1 MFLFLSKLLPLFIYP
16 LGLSCL
22 LMMATLVLMWKR
34 PRWAAIAISFA
45 FWVLVLGG
53 NSWVSATLARSLE
66 QQYVPTAELPNADA
80 IVILGGATRSPEP
93 PRTWVEVNEAGDRLL
108 YGAKLYR
115 QQKAPVVILS
125 GGRLDWKRTGPSES
139 EDMAEILQTMGVPA
153 TAIIQDPTSL
163 NTRENAVNVKRIL
176 EEKGIRRI
184 LLVTSALHMPR
195 SILIFQRLGIDPIPA
210 PTDFLIDDRSETSG
224 SWQDVILSLFPD
236 AERLYLSSRTMKEYI
251 GILIYRLR
259 GWA

>member
-22 LMMATLVLMWKR
+22 LMMVTLVLMWKR
-34 PRWAAIAISFA
+34 PRLAAIVISVA

-53 NSWVSATLARSLE
+53 NGWVSAILARSLE
-66 QQYVPTAELPNADA
+66 QQHVPTTELPKADA
-80 IVILGGATRSPEP
+80 IVILGGATRSPLP
-93 PRTWVEVNEAGDRLL
+93 PRQWVEINEAGDRLL

-115 QQKAPVVILS
+115 QEKAPIVIVS
-125 GGRLDWKRTGPSES
+125 GGRLDWKGNGPSES
-139 EDMAEILQTMGVPA
+139 EDMAELLQTMGVP
-153 TAIIQDPTSL
+153 TSVILQDPTSL

-176 EEKGIRRI
+176 EEKGIQRI

-195 SILIFQRLGIDPIPA
+195 SILIFQRLGINPIPA
-210 PTDFLIDDRSETSG
+210 PTDFLIDDGGETSE
-224 SWQDVILSLFPD
+224 SWQDVILGLLPD
-236 AERLYLSSRTMKEYI
+236 ADRLYLSTRTLKEYI
-251 GILIYRLR
+251 GIMIYRLR